1 VVGLGQHRER
11 GQRHQQRVAVGLGAR
26 RRGIA
31 DGSTATAGAVVDDDR
46 LAEDSLQRLCD
57 GARRKIRLAA
67 GRKRHDH
74 GDVARG
80 IGLRESRARQ
90 HRQQR
95 QCGSRAQDIASIHG
109 RFPPVF
115 LFRCQPSVTV
125 RKNKPRG
132 GINEAL
138 SMFRPVRNAPLGS
151 PLPPREWSDE

>member
-1 VVGLGQHRER
+1 MKGDIELDDGPMSAVSHWRPPDFPQGQYAVKIVLEDPDPLKFPVG
-11 GQRHQQRVAVGLGAR
+11 
-26 RRGIA
+26 
-31 DGSTATAGAVVDDDR
+31 
-46 LAEDSLQRLCD
+46 
-57 GARRKIRLAA
+57 
-67 GRKRHDH
+67 
-74 GDVARG
+74 
-80 IGLRESRARQ
+80 
-90 HRQQR
+90 
-95 QCGSRAQDIASIHG
+95 AQDIAAIHG